1 MQYFLLY
8 FERWSWH
15 APRPLDRQH
24 FVDVADLLIFV
35 GFISTHQSVMF
46 INKPSSILAAS

>member
-46 INKPSSILAAS
+46 INKPSSIHAAS